1 MKFGEKVRKLRQ
13 EKGLT
18 QKELAQKAGLGLK
31 TITNYESGSTYP
43 RSRRVYEILAG
54 ILGCKVEY
62 LNGEGG
68 DFIAQAQAEFGYRG
82 KKGAQKLMEELT
94 GLFAGGEM
102 AEEDMDELMYAV
114 QEAYVLAK
122 RKNKKY
128 TPKRYRKPE
137 RPENG

>member
-18 QKELAQKAGLGLK
+18 QRELAKQAGLGLK

-43 RSRRVYEILAG
+43 KSRRVYETLAG
-54 ILGCKVEY
+54 ILDCEVEY

-68 DFIAQAQAEFGYRG
+68 DFVALTQAEFGYRG
-82 KKGAQKLMEELT
+82 KKEAQKLMEELT

-128 TPKRYRKPE
+128 APKRYRKPE
-137 RPENG
+137 TPENG

>member
-13 EKGLT
+13 DKGMT
-18 QKELAQKAGLGLK
+18 QKELAKKAGLGLK

-43 RSRRVYEILAG
+43 KNRKIYETLAN
-54 ILGCKVEY
+54 ILGCDADY
-62 LNGEGG
+62 LNGEAEK
-68 DFIAQAQAEFGYRG
+68 FVAMAQEEFGYRG
-82 KKGAQKLMEELT
+82 KKGAKKLVAELT

-122 RKNKKY
+122 RRNKKY

-137 RPENG
+137 EQGSD

>member
-18 QKELAQKAGLGLK
+18 QRELAKKAGLGLK

-43 RSRRVYEILAG
+43 KSRKVYETLAG
-54 ILGCKVEY
+54 ILGCEADY
-62 LNGEGG
+62 LNGEAEK
-68 DFIAQAQAEFGYRG
+68 FVSMAKEEFGYRG
-82 KKGAQKLMEELT
+82 KKGAQKLVAELT

-122 RKNKKY
+122 RRNKRY
-128 TPKRYRKPE
+128 TPKRYTQTDNS
-137 RPENG
+137 ENN

>member
-68 DFIAQAQAEFGYRG
+68 DFI
-82 KKGAQKLMEELT
+82 L
-94 GLFAGGEM
+94 
-102 AEEDMDELMYAV
+102 
-114 QEAYVLAK
+114 
-122 RKNKKY
+122 
-128 TPKRYRKPE
+128 
-137 RPENG
+137 